1 MSKKIIKKV
10 YKDNGEL
17 AKIIEI
23 PAKALNVPKAE
34 DKKAVVKKAINR
46 KSLPRLDP
54 KYLDKIAEEAKSIEQ
69 DVFFNSIIN
78 SLKEQRQRAVVNEL
92 DASINVQLSDN
103 PLHKYK
109 DTKEFKKAK
118 SEFYYETIYQIIDLR
133 VKLFE
138 KIKAKHGENAAE
150 AFMFSLREPMK
161 DIWYSDGGN
170 SIELEYAKEDFKR
183 ERSSLDVIKN
193 QKEQKLSKL
202 PKVGYGSICEKDEL
216 SIFRE
221 ESEESD
227 LENMNIENIPSNLD
241 NLENLDNV
249 SKVSPI
255 RKDYNETTM
264 EYLDNLK
271 GKELINALLGKANK
285 EKQ

>member
-17 AKIIEI
+17 AKVIEI
-23 PAKALNVPKAE
+23 PANTIKNSKAQ
-34 DKKAVVKKAINR
+34 DKKEVVKKIINR

-54 KYLDKIAEEAKSIEQ
+54 KYLDKIAEEAKATEQ
-69 DVFFNSIIN
+69 EIFFNSIVN
-78 SLKEQRQRAVVNEL
+78 SLKEQEQRKIVNEL
-92 DASINVQLSDN
+92 DASINIQLSDN
-103 PLHKYK
+103 PLHKYGN
-109 DTKEFKKAK
+109 TKEFKKAK

-138 KIKAKHGENAAE
+138 KIKTKYGENAAS

-170 SIELEYAKEDFKR
+170 SVEIEYKKEDLQR
-183 ERSSLDVIKN
+183 EKSALNVIKN
-193 QKEQKLSKL
+193 QKEKELSNI
-202 PKVGYGSICEKDEL
+202 PKVAYNNITEPNDMTNGYFKEEELDGSD
-216 SIFRE
+216 F
-221 ESEESD
+221 
-227 LENMNIENIPSNLD
+227 MNVENIPSNLD
-241 NLENLDNV
+241 NLADLDNV

-264 EYLDNLK
+264 KYLDNLK
-271 GKELINALLGKANK
+271 G
-285 EKQ
+285 